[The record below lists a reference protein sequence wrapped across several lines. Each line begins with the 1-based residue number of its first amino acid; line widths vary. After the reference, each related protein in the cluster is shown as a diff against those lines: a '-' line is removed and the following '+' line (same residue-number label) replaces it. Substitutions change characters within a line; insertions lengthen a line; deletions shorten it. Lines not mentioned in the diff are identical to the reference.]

1 MSERATLSVTDIVR
15 RAPFVI
21 ETELDGEI
29 ILLHPETGECY
40 ALNAIATRIWTAL
53 AEPGSVRSIC
63 SALIE
68 RYDVDRATCEAQVLA
83 LLEQLRGEGVIQRSE
98 APGI

>member
-1 MSERATLSVTDIVR
+1 MSDRAALSTTDIVR

-29 ILLHPETGECY
+29 IVLHPDTGECY
-40 ALNAIATRIWTAL
+40 ALDAIATRIWTAL
-53 AEPGSVRSIC
+53 AEPGSVSSIC
-63 SALIE
+63 SALVA

-83 LLEQLRGEGVIQRSE
+83 LLEQLRGEGVIQRS
-98 APGI
+98 ATLAT